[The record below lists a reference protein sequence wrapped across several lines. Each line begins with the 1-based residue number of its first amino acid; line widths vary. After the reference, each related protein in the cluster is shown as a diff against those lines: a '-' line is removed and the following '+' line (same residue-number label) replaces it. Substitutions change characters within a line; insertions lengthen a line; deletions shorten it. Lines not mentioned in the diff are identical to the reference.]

1 MHALVDVRPGLRWS
15 ASGFHTEDEFE
26 TKTPADSFA
35 AARLATLE
43 RSDWLGLRPVREASF
58 ACLSITIE
66 EPRAL
71 YPSRRER
78 KGESS
83 GGRVAG
89 WGCVLPRNGCDFC
102 TGTKR
107 SPGTLEGF

>member
-1 MHALVDVRPGLRWS
+1 MRAVVDVRPGLRWS
-15 ASGFHTEDEFE
+15 ASGFHTEYEFE
-26 TKTPADSFA
+26 TKTPADNLA
-35 AARLATLE
+35 AARLPALGPLN
-43 RSDWLGLRPVREASF
+43 WLGLRPVREASF

-66 EPRAL
+66 EPTAL
-71 YPSRRER
+71 YPSGRER

-83 GGRVAG
+83 AGRVAG

-107 SPGTLEGF
+107 SLGTLEGF